1 MFKISDE
8 DIMSFVKKSLREES
22 EKKGLLTESEVG
34 NSDQSNQNALLK
46 GCEKIPRYPRLPLNK
61 LVGKRQNSNL
71 EARQF
76 RDIIES
82 IELTSNTVK
91 GRIIELQNKLS
102 EAMMVSQN
110 KSLDLNEVLS
120 RFVFLDTM
128 ISLVNVDAYEPQ
140 MAGLLLEP
148 LIAGVLRGEQEG
160 GTKVISDIRLPN
172 LENRGVS
179 LKLKDDFKAGGSYIL
194 YLQELV
200 RAKGQIDFLLVN
212 KGSAPKGPLPSTRLL
227 NFRFFSPSPVDGAAL
242 QEAIIFDLKTSH
254 YLMGAGQILSD
265 LKSINK
271 EGGQISGEVQQ
282 DMSILSKALGPG
294 TEISRRAFV
303 EQLVAT
309 RTRLEDLVKL
319 RKDPT
324 ISDLIL
330 GNKYIRRAFSSKLSE
345 TYKLLSDAGFTH
357 GSGIKT
363 DREGKNGEKFIISID
378 MKKYILSDD
387 GGVESS
393 SLDLP
398 STEKLEDIA
407 ENLLKEMEDGL
418 THIYS
423 SIGEL
428 SCIMRNYIANP
439 KIDRADFAQEAKK
452 RAATIKYRSNKIIK
466 DKEN

>member
-71 EARQF
+71 EAKQF

-82 IELTSNTVK
+82 IDLTSNTVQ

-102 EAMMVSQN
+102 EAMTVSKN
-110 KSLDLNEVLS
+110 KSLDLNEALS
-120 RFVFLDTM
+120 RFIFLDTM

-148 LIAGVLRGEQEG
+148 LIAGVLKGEQEG
-160 GTKVISDIRLPN
+160 GTKVISDMRLPN
-172 LENRGVS
+172 LENRGIS
-179 LKLKDDFKAGGSYIL
+179 LKLKEDFEAGGSYIS
-194 YLQELV
+194 YLRELV
-200 RAKGQIDFLLVN
+200 RTKGQIDFLLVN
-212 KGSAPKGPLPSTRLL
+212 KGSASEGSSPSTQLL

-242 QEAIIFDLKTSH
+242 QEAILFDLKTSY

-265 LKSINK
+265 LKSTSK
-271 EGGQISGEVQQ
+271 EMGQAPREIQQ
-282 DMSILSKALGPG
+282 DILILTKAIGPG
-294 TEISRRAFV
+294 TDFNRRAFV

-309 RTRLEDLVKL
+309 RDKLEKLVKQ

-324 ISDLIL
+324 ISDLIV

-345 TYKLLSDAGFTH
+345 TYKLLSRAGFTH

-363 DREGKNGEKFIISID
+363 MYKGKSGEKFIISID
-378 MKKYILSDD
+378 MKKYILSDE

-407 ENLLKEMEDGL
+407 ENLLNEMEDGL
-418 THIYS
+418 KHIYS

-439 KIDRADFAQEAKK
+439 KINRADFAQEAKK